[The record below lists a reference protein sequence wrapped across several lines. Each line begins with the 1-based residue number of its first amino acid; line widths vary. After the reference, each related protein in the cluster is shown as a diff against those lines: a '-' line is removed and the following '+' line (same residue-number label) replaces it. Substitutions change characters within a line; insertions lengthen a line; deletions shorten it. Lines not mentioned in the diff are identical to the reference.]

1 MSGSRARA
9 ARRQPPRA
17 VAQPRLETGIAPGVC
32 TGDQL
37 AECRRLTHDAVIAL
51 AGARRRSGV
60 TWTWWSGP
68 PAVAKLD
75 ELAAA
80 QEEHAGRHA
89 RDEASIAKMRALLL
103 ELGDDGHLV
112 VAAVDV
118 AVPRAFA
125 GPG

>member
-1 MSGSRARA
+1 MSGSRARL

-17 VAQPRLETGIAPGVC
+17 VAQPVLETAIAPGVC
-32 TGDQL
+32 TGDRL
-37 AECRRLTHDAVIAL
+37 DECRRLTHDAVIGL
-51 AGARRRSGV
+51 AGGRRRSGV
-60 TWTWWSGP
+60 SWTWWAGP
-68 PAVAKLD
+68 AAVAKLD

-80 QEEHAGRHA
+80 QEVHAGRHA
-89 RDEASIAKMRALLL
+89 RDEASIATMRALLV

-118 AVPRAFA
+118 AVPRAFT